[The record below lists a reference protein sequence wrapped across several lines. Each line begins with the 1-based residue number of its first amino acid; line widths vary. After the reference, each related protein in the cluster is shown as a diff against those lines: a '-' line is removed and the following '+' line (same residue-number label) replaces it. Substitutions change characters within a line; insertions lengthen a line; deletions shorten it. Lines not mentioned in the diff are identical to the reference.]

1 MLSRK
6 NSPFPSH
13 RSTPF
18 RLGAAQSHRSRIRL
32 PKARFW
38 RALLH
43 FFFSSQL
50 LLTLKCNLVSSH
62 LRKLRFAYARLRE
75 RASLSN
81 GNAWHLPRFIALLY
95 IFEVAFSIKA
105 QFDFL
110 AILWGRKNTFAIRP
124 NKCKSALRSR
134 NFCAALLATV
144 RAKISRALSSLCG
157 LRAHFTFGV

>member
-1 MLSRK
+1 M
-6 NSPFPSH
+6 
-13 RSTPF
+13 
-18 RLGAAQSHRSRIRL
+18 

-43 FFFSSQL
+43 HLISSQGL
-50 LLTLKCNLVSSH
+50 LILKCNLASPP
-62 LRKLRFAYARLRE
+62 LRKLRLAHARLRE

-81 GNAWHLPRFIALLY
+81 GNAWHLLRFIALLY
-95 IFEVAFSIKA
+95 IFAVAFSIQA

-157 LRAHFTFGV
+157 LRAHITFGVRYSSAKRKSLVLPFGHFKALLFR